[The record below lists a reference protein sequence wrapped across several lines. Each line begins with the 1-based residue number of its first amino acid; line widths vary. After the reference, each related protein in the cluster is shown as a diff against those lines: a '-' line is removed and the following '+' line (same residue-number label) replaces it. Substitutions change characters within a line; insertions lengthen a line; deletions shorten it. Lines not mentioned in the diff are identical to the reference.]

1 MSTSLRTAC
10 RIACM
15 SACKSGLGILLLLL
29 LLLTPPPT
37 QALSTADVY
46 HDLFAEPQYQILIG
60 AHSEQLF
67 PADTQHA
74 TDAQAETLILQGK
87 EYVCSLPRTTE
98 KEDIPQDARDV
109 GAVLN
114 GLGGKCLH
122 YMTGYWSYE
131 FCPQKWVRQYHAVT
145 AQEESALTPAQR
157 TEIANHNYVIGLFD
171 GSSSSSDVEVVKYES
186 GGRHKAFL
194 RMRWR
199 GGTICELSGVRR
211 EVVIEVFCNPATPY
225 DHISQIQETST
236 CKYLLTVHTPRLCAD
251 PLFNPHSTQSIIHCN
266 PISTPHMLDSGFSH
280 PTTVRTISQK
290 SRPAVKQEVPKEEN
304 EKPLIPDVKAVI
316 KQLGEGLSITD
327 LAEAVLSDWEA
338 PANGEQAQKGTLSQK
353 LTDAIYKAL
362 EEMAPQQ
369 QEPEEQVDQTD
380 PVQRIAEKLER
391 MVGDARF
398 RNRQAEMWIM
408 GPDGEWVK
416 KPVGKR
422 ENYAKQDK
430 KDKKKRRIEKGEK
443 AVL

>member
-1 MSTSLRTAC
+1 MSKTLRTSC
-10 RIACM
+10 R
-15 SACKSGLGILLLLL
+15 SACKSGLGILI
-29 LLLTPPPT
+29 LLLTPPPI

-46 HDLFAEPQYQILIG
+46 HDMFAEPQYQILIG

-67 PADTQHA
+67 PSDTQHA
-74 TDAQAETLILQGK
+74 TDTQTEMLVLQGK
-87 EYVCSLPRTTE
+87 EYVCSLPRATE
-98 KEDIPQDARDV
+98 KEEFPHDARDV

-114 GLGGKCLH
+114 GLAGKCLH

-145 AQEESALTPAQR
+145 AQEASALTPAQK
-157 TEIANHNYVIGLFD
+157 TEVATHNYLIGLFD
-171 GSSSSSDVEVVKYES
+171 GSSSSNDVDVVKYES
-186 GGRHKAFL
+186 GGRKKAFL

-199 GGTICELSGVRR
+199 GGTICELSGVPR

-266 PISTPHMLDSGFSH
+266 PISTPRMLDSGNSY

-290 SRPAVKQEVPKEEN
+290 SRPTVKQEVTKEEN
-304 EKPLIPDVKAVI
+304 EKPSTLDLKAVI
-316 KQLGEGLSITD
+316 KQLGEDLSITD
-327 LAEAVLSDWEA
+327 LAEAFLSDWEP
-338 PANGEQAQKGTLSQK
+338 PANGDQAQKGTLSQK
-353 LTDAIYKAL
+353 LTNAIYKAL
-362 EEMAPQQ
+362 EMAPQQ
-369 QEPEEQVDQTD
+369 QDPEEQADPAD
-380 PVQRIAEKLER
+380 PVQRIADKLER
-391 MVGDARF
+391 VVGDATF
-398 RNRQAEMWIM
+398 RDRQAEVWIM

-416 KPVGKR
+416 KTVGKK
-422 ENYAKQDK
+422 ENYAKQES
-430 KDKKKRRIEKGEK
+430 KDKKKKRIEKGEK